1 VHWFLIKCV
10 IRQVIV
16 GCILFGNF
24 PGLAPRRLGFFWY
37 RISAVAAITGKI
49 LGMDDEYEIVM
60 SPLSR
65 KVTKDGFTVEIMIYH
80 DGDDDEWHL
89 EVVDQEEG
97 STVWGDPFPTDQA
110 ALDEVMRTIEE
121 EGIATFLVPPDSTVH

>member
-1 VHWFLIKCV
+1 MCHPAGYCRVHTLWKLS
-10 IRQVIV
+10 RPRPAQVGV
-16 GCILFGNF
+16 
-24 PGLAPRRLGFFWY
+24 FWY

-80 DGDDDEWHL
+80 DGDDDDEWHL

-97 STVWGDPFPTDQA
+97 STVWDDPFPTDQA
-110 ALDEVMRTIEE
+110 ALDEAMRTIEE
-121 EGIATFLVPPDSTVH
+121 EGIATFLVPPDSTLH